1 MEVISRAEEYL
12 NYALKNQETY
22 PEPVARMDYY
32 LLSLAQEVRSGNS
45 NVGLNF
51 EDKNVLED
59 RKISANVDDTIIKQE
74 YLGGYIEV
82 QPDSWDGEVCAVDD
96 STKTWGFPYSLN
108 PTERQR
114 IKDLVLNGKG
124 TNIMYVRLPLG
135 FAYRGYR
142 NIDTTTGLAKN
153 IGERYLGQ
161 NKVLKEWFSDI
172 SANGG
177 GIAPEYWCPPPYWVT
192 SQSYNGANQL
202 RAGGTYEATTTLA
215 SIKTTDETQYNA
227 QIDAFTDAIVDD
239 LEYLHQNI
247 APVRMFGL
255 QNEPVYSTQPYG
267 ACKYDKQTYNDVL
280 EALIPK
286 INASSILSTY
296 NDEPNE
302 VKIHVASSDESNPFG
317 GIASTFIENHS
328 DLIWGYSHHSM
339 RKASGEAGD
348 GYGADWYKSTSFSN
362 IKGDKNNV
370 IINEYEYFS
379 TTYGTDDFRCSNNML
394 HLINEAV
401 YGEAKVLHPVIHI
414 CKPLGQT
421 LGSTNTK
428 GYCLFEANLSGEY
441 GVEIDNSKNTH
452 KLAKGT
458 VTPNPT
464 MYNSWQLFGE
474 NLPIGAYLV
483 GDYSNT
489 IDNLGWCTYKFDNKL
504 YIFIANNGDKDSI
517 ITLTFNEE
525 KEFEGK
531 YYNVEHVGSK
541 ISSKR
546 GTTVDFVVPAYSGQC
561 WVAQKAK
568 LIHVPCE
575 GIEISSNTLI
585 FTESATQRLSA
596 VVKPNNTTD
605 KITWSSSDLNV
616 CTVNNGIVTP
626 LANGSCTIT
635 ATCGGH
641 SATCDVT
648 VNIVIETKVLSLT
661 KGSINSSSGLD
672 ETNDYKYK
680 TDFIEVDGEYTIFSN
695 ALISS
700 KAGFVC
706 RTYDENKKFI
716 ENNPSSLSYAN
727 STKTYILNEKAKY
740 IRLVF
745 AHPKNTSSLPSLIN
759 GDIIKINNIEYE
771 IEINESEEKK
781 IELTLG
787 GINSSTGVDETNAY
801 KYRSDYIAVDTSLTV
816 ASDVIKS
823 GSSGAAYILRTYDIN
838 KEFLGTVPSN
848 ITISSNKT
856 FTFDEDVK
864 YIRFIFANPTSS
876 TSLPSI
882 TNNDIIKLN
891 DVEYKVVITE

>member
-1 MEVISRAEEYL
+1 MEVISRAEAYL
-12 NYALKNQETY
+12 NYALKNQEDY
-22 PEPVARMDYY
+22 PEPISRIDYY
-32 LLSLAQEVRSGNS
+32 LLSVAQEVRAGG
-45 NVGLNF
+45 GLIF
-51 EDKNVLED
+51 DDIITTKTLETEVDESVLGQD
-59 RKISANVDDTIIKQE
+59 
-74 YLGGYIEV
+74 YLGGYIEI
-82 QPDSWDGEVCAVDD
+82 QPDSWDGSVCATD
-96 STKTWGFPYSLN
+96 STTKTWGFPYSLL
-108 PTERQR
+108 PAERNR
-114 IKDLVLNGKG
+114 IRELIMHGNG
-124 TNIMYVRLPLG
+124 TNIMYIRFPLG

-142 NIDTTTGLAKN
+142 NIDETTGLAKN
-153 IGERYLGQ
+153 IGERFTGQ
-161 NKVLKEWFSDI
+161 NTTLKEWFSKI
-172 SANGG
+172 SIAGG
-177 GIAPEYWCPPPYWVT
+177 GLAPEYWCPPPYWVT

-202 RAGGTYEATTTLA
+202 RAGGTYEATKTLA

-302 VKIHVASSDESNPFG
+302 VKIHVASSDEPSPFG
-317 GIASTFIENHS
+317 GVASTFIENHS

-348 GYGADWYKSTSFSN
+348 GYGADWYKSTGFSN
-362 IKGDKNNV
+362 IKADKSNV
-370 IINEYEYFS
+370 FINEYEYFS
-379 TTYGTDDFRCSNNML
+379 TTYGTDEFRCSNNML
-394 HLINEAV
+394 RMINELI
-401 YGEAKVLHPVIHI
+401 YGGAKVLHPVIHI
-414 CKPLGQT
+414 CKPLGQS
-421 LGSTNTK
+421 LSSTNTK
-428 GYCLFEANLSGEY
+428 GYCLFETNLNGEY
-441 GVEIDNSKNTH
+441 GVDIDNSKNTNA
-452 KLAKGT
+452 LAKGT
-458 VTPNPT
+458 FTPNKT
-464 MYNSWQLFGE
+464 MWNSWSLFAD
-474 NLPIGAYLV
+474 NLPIGSYMV
-483 GDYSNT
+483 GDYSVQS
-489 IDNLGWCTYKFDNKL
+489 DNIGYVVFKNQNKL
-504 YIFIANNGDKDSI
+504 YIFMANNSSENTSI
-517 ITLTFNEE
+517 KLTFDSR

-531 YYNVEHVGSK
+531 LYNIDNCGAK
-541 ISSKR
+541 IKNKR
-546 GTTVDFVVPAYSGQC
+546 GTTIEFKLSGYSGQC
-561 WVAQKAK
+561 W
-568 LIHVPCE
+568 
-575 GIEISSNTLI
+575 IESVNKTIVHCSSIRLSSNTLT
-585 FTESATQRLSA
+585 FTEDTTQELTAIVTPSD
-596 VVKPNNTTD
+596 NTD

-706 RTYDENKKFI
+706 RTYDENKEFI

-771 IEINESEEKK
+771 IEINESKEKK